1 MRKIRIIILFLFV
14 ILLTGCKGE
23 YNLIINK
30 DLSLS
35 ENIKLSIDNKDGV
48 YEKTMKLFEDNNIDD
63 SMYNVT
69 QTDDY
74 VNIQYKED
82 FRNFEDYFLNSKFYS
97 RLFTDE
103 NYNKDNKEISYSGIA
118 NLKFDDSDN
127 SDLNNSFNI
136 TDLKIKV
143 DIPFSIKNNNADK
156 VEKNSLTWILKKN
169 DSNKRINFTFDY
181 LKSNN
186 LYLLIIIICLAIL
199 ISSASIIIRN
209 YLKERGI

>member
-14 ILLTGCKGE
+14 ILLTGCKVD
-23 YNLIINK
+23 YYLIIMK

-63 SMYNVT
+63 SMYNIT

-118 NLKFDDSDN
+118 NLKLDDSDDSN
-127 SDLNNSFNI
+127 LNNSFNI

-143 DIPFSIKNNNADK
+143 DIPFSIKGNNADK
-156 VEKNSLTWILKKN
+156 IEEKSLIWVLKQS
-169 DSNKRINFTFDY
+169 DTSKRINFTFEY
-181 LKSNN
+181 LRSNN
-186 LYLLIIIICLAIL
+186 LYLIIIILCGAIIFTTGFIL
-199 ISSASIIIRN
+199 IRN
-209 YLKERGI
+209 YFKERGI

>member
-1 MRKIRIIILFLFV
+1 MKKIRIIVLFLFV
-14 ILLTGCKGE
+14 IMLTGCKGE

-35 ENIKLSIDNKDGV
+35 ENVKLSIDNKDGI

-69 QTDDY
+69 QTEEY

-82 FRNFEDYFLNSKFYS
+82 FRNFEDYFINSKFYS

-103 NYNKDNKEISYSGIA
+103 NYNKDNKSISYSSIT
-118 NLKFDDSDN
+118 NLKLDDSDN

>member
-35 ENIKLSIDNKDGV
+35 ENIKLSIDNKDDV

-118 NLKFDDSDN
+118 NLKLDDSDDSN
-127 SDLNNSFNI
+127 LNNSFNI

-143 DIPFSIKNNNADK
+143 DIPFSIKGNNADK
-156 VEKNSLTWILKKN
+156 IEEKSLIWVLKQS
-169 DSNKRINFTFDY
+169 DTSKRINFTFEY
-181 LKSNN
+181 LRSNN
-186 LYLLIIIICLAIL
+186 LYLIIIILCGVIIFTTGFIL
-199 ISSASIIIRN
+199 IRN
-209 YLKERGI
+209 YFKERGI